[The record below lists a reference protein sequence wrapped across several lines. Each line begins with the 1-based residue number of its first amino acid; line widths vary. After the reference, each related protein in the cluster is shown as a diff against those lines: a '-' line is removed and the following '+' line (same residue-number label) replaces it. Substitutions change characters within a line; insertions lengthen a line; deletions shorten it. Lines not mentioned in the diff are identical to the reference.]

1 MKKIIYAL
9 AATAMVACNNT
20 TTITGTTDDSMEGA
34 TAYLVCD
41 NTNEATDSC
50 VVTGKTFTF
59 TRTEE
64 QPGIYRVQ
72 IGRSHLPLLYEAG
85 QQINVDFT
93 NTTYPVTDNGGA
105 NTISNEFTE
114 MLHGFV
120 NACREKYAELINN
133 GTPEEAQEYSNRT
146 SKEMTELYKK
156 NIAANKDNIFGAYL
170 LANLAHNLYP
180 DLASLDSVMNEVK
193 YAKEIKHLSDTRASI
208 ESKEKTKEGKPFID
222 FEGKDLDGNPI
233 ALSKYV
239 GKGKY
244 TLIDF
249 WASWCGPCR
258 LNNPTLRKIYEK
270 YHSKGLEIIGVSL
283 DTNRESWEKAIEK
296 DGLSWLNVSSLKG
309 WKCDLVSQYSVKGIP
324 ALFILDEDNNII
336 ATGLKGELLEK
347 FIEEKLK

>member
-105 NTISNEFTE
+105 NTICNEFTE

-222 FEGKDLDGNPI
+222 FEGKDLDGNPV

-258 LNNPTLRKIYEK
+258 
-270 YHSKGLEIIGVSL
+270 GEIPNLKELHKLYGGDKFEVIGVNVWDNEQKFKESL
-283 DTNRESWEKAIEK
+283 IKEEIEYPQIFVPAEV
-296 DGLSWLNVSSLKG
+296 NATSLYG
-309 WKCDLVSQYSVKGIP
+309 IQGIP
-324 ALFILDEDNNII
+324 QIMLIGPDGTILKRDLRGEGMKTAVAEAL
-336 ATGLKGELLEK
+336 GK
-347 FIEEKLK
+347 